1 MEKIHLPGHDKKA
14 AAEKEKS
21 CENRL
26 SHMGFCVFVTKAMAA
41 ISLYNIRQNSQKGM
55 LLFMEREDHRIL
67 KTLIIVSL
75 NIFVIAVLYS
85 IFGPIHY
92 Y

>member
-1 MEKIHLPGHDKKA
+1 MIKKPPL
-14 AAEKEKS
+14 KRKNS